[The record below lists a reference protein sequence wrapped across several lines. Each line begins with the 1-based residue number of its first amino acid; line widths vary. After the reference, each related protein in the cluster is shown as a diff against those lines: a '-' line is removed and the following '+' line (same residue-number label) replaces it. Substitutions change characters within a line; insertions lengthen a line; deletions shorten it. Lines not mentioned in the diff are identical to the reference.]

1 VPDSSDTTFDTSIPV
16 LNEILVPGKPAHARS
31 THGAEAAPGEAVDL
45 AEAVGESAVEPAIER
60 AAEPAI
66 ESATR
71 PATESATEPA
81 AELAAEREAESAHEP
96 EPEPF
101 TEPPEQSN
109 AEPADGV
116 TIHAVTPA
124 QVNAFTLPEPLV
136 PFELASAP
144 ELDVPPEPAL
154 VDPFEPSSAFHF
166 SRAPAAPAPA
176 PNLDADV
183 LAERLRGRFA
193 SYLTGEGRAVIEARC
208 RDALQDHTTWL
219 INQIT
224 REVALTLETEMTG
237 WVREAVNEEI
247 ARRSSGH

>member
-1 VPDSSDTTFDTSIPV
+1 MPDSSDTTFDTSIPV

-31 THGAEAAPGEAVDL
+31 THGVDADPDALAAEEAPGTEEAPATEDAYA
-45 AEAVGESAVEPAIER
+45 AEVAVSAQS
-60 AAEPAI
+60 AAEPAV
-66 ESATR
+66 ES
-71 PATESATEPA
+71 E
-81 AELAAEREAESAHEP
+81 
-96 EPEPF
+96 
-101 TEPPEQSN
+101 

-116 TIHAVTPA
+116 TVHAVTPA
-124 QVNAFTLPEPLV
+124 QVHAFELPEPAT

-144 ELDVPPEPAL
+144 ELELPPEPTP
-154 VDPFEPSSAFHF
+154 VEVSEPSSAFHF
-166 SRAPAAPAPA
+166 SRVPAAVAPVH
-176 PNLDADV
+176 NLDADV

-219 INQIT
+219 VNQIT

-247 ARRSSGH
+247 ARRSTEH